1 MKLLKYL
8 AAILFILFILVNV
21 LTRLPIVQ
29 DRIMMTALNNAVNA
43 TAELPDNALSALVCG
58 SGPPLTSPGAAQ
70 SCILIKAGDE
80 YFIVDIGDGASAN
93 LMNWGIDVQKVKAVF
108 LTHLHSDHIADL
120 AELHLMN
127 WVTASRQSKLKVYGP
142 EGVSNVT
149 EGFEAT
155 YALDYKFRNEHH
167 GNEIAPIEVAG
178 FDPYTINL
186 DEPVIYNK
194 NDLKVTAFEV
204 EHDPVP
210 AVGFKFDYK
219 GRSIVISG
227 DTKYSQKVID
237 GAKNADVLFHENQAN
252 HILEMMNKPL
262 MNAGRP
268 QAATVMKDIVTYHT
282 TPTEAAD
289 IANKANVDHLVFY
302 HHVPYPRISIMERVH
317 LRGVNEVRS
326 KDKWTFSRDG
336 TLIVLPLNSDEIK
349 PDIISKE
356 QNLIAEEL
364 KNSGKPDEI
373 AKKICLGKI
382 NKFKEENSL
391 MTQQWVMEPKK
402 KVKDILKELNIANL
416 KISEFSRI
424 KIGE

>member
-8 AAILFILFILVNV
+8 AVIIFILFILVNV
-21 LTRLPIVQ
+21 LTRLPMVQ

-43 TAELPDNALSALVCG
+43 TTELPDDALSALVCG
-58 SGPPLTSPGAAQ
+58 SGPPLASPGAAQ
-70 SCILIKAGDE
+70 TCVLIKAGDE

-120 AELHLMN
+120 ADLHLMN
-127 WVTASRQSKLKVYGP
+127 WVTASRQSKLKVFGP
-142 EGVSNVT
+142 EGVSSVT
-149 EGFEAT
+149 EGFEAA

-210 AVGFKFDYK
+210 AVGFRFEYK
-219 GRSIVISG
+219 GRSIVLSG
-227 DTKYSQKVID
+227 DTKYTQKVID
-237 GAKNADVLFHENQAN
+237 GAKDADVLFHENQAN
-252 HILEMMNKPL
+252 HILEMMHRPL

-317 LRGVNEVRS
+317 LRGVTEVRS
-326 KDKWTFSRDG
+326 KDKWTFSKDG
-336 TLIVLPLNSDEIK
+336 TLVVLPLNSDEIK
-349 PDIISKE
+349 ITS
-356 QNLIAEEL
+356 
-364 KNSGKPDEI
+364 
-373 AKKICLGKI
+373 I
-382 NKFKEENSL
+382 N
-391 MTQQWVMEPKK
+391 
-402 KVKDILKELNIANL
+402 
-416 KISEFSRI
+416 
-424 KIGE
+424 

>member
-1 MKLLKYL
+1 M
-8 AAILFILFILVNV
+8 
-21 LTRLPIVQ
+21 
-29 DRIMMTALNNAVNA
+29 
-43 TAELPDNALSALVCG
+43 
-58 SGPPLTSPGAAQ
+58 
-70 SCILIKAGDE
+70 IKAGDE

-142 EGVSNVT
+142 DGVSNVT
-149 EGFEAT
+149 EGFEAA
-155 YALDYKFRNEHH
+155 YALDYKFRNEKH

-178 FDPYTINL
+178 FEPYTINL

-268 QAATVMKDIVTYHT
+268 QGATVMKDIVLIIRHQQRLQ
-282 TPTEAAD
+282 
-289 IANKANVDHLVFY
+289 ILQIKLM
-302 HHVPYPRISIMERVH
+302 SIT
-317 LRGVNEVRS
+317 
-326 KDKWTFSRDG
+326 W
-336 TLIVLPLNSDEIK
+336 
-349 PDIISKE
+349 
-356 QNLIAEEL
+356 
-364 KNSGKPDEI
+364 
-373 AKKICLGKI
+373 
-382 NKFKEENSL
+382 SL
-391 MTQQWVMEPKK
+391 SSCA
-402 KVKDILKELNIANL
+402 L
-416 KISEFSRI
+416 S
-424 KIGE
+424 